1 MIDFSH
7 ANSHKD
13 YRRQAEVAANVAEQI
28 AAGNRAI
35 CGVMIESHLVEGNQK
50 ADGKKREELLYGQ
63 SITDGCIGFEMTE
76 QVLQQLAKAV
86 EKRRKR
92 K

>member
-13 YRRQAEVAANVAEQI
+13 CRQPEVAANVAEQI
-28 AAGNRAI
+28 ASGNKAI

-50 ADGKKREELLYGQ
+50 ADGIKTRTTGLWTEYYRWLYQ
-63 SITDGCIGFEMTE
+63 FRDDG
-76 QVLQQLAKAV
+76 KYYSS
-86 EKRRKR
+86 
-92 K
+92 